1 MKRAL
6 MLGMMLSVFA
16 VTACAQ
22 TVQVYSEF
30 ARLSETGDPVGQ
42 WEPREILSPAIVRNA
57 FTSFQIAVQ
66 VPPTQANKATMFHLY
81 MGQNPEGALK
91 VTVYRRAGDKLEPVG
106 LPYGAESS
114 QVFWM
119 DVWVDGN
126 APMRRVKLEPQVY
139 VNGDWITYPMEMRVS
154 EVAVPDVPPGSAPA
168 TLRGY
173 LCNSASGNSASAR
186 TSPTSDVAS
195 RRERNER
202 QDVMLAARSPL
213 LREELK
219 KAMGGCSAPPPSTT
233 TADPESYLRLR
244 DLLSGAGA
252 KKVQAN
258 GSPR

>member
-1 MKRAL
+1 
-6 MLGMMLSVFA
+6 MLGMMLSVFG
-16 VTACAQ
+16 VTAWAQ

-30 ARLSETGDPVGQ
+30 TRLSETGDPVGQ
-42 WEPREILSPAIVRNA
+42 LEPREILSPAIARNG

-66 VPPTQANKATMFHLY
+66 VPPAQANKATMFHLY

-91 VTVYRRAGDKLEPVG
+91 VTVYRRAVDKLEPVG

-126 APMRRVKLEPQVY
+126 APVRRVKLEPQVY
-139 VNGDWITYPMEMRVS
+139 INGDWITYPMEMRVS

-168 TLRGY
+168 TLRAF
-173 LCNSASGNSASAR
+173 LCNDSAGKPAGGSDSASRRASAA
-186 TSPTSDVAS
+186 SDVAS

-202 QDVMLAARSPL
+202 QDVVLAARSPL

-219 KAMGGCSAPPPSTT
+219 KAMGGCSAPLA
-233 TADPESYLRLR
+233 ADPEFYLRLR
-244 DLLSGAGA
+244 DLLYGAGP

-258 GSPR
+258 GPPR

>member
-1 MKRAL
+1 MKRAV
-6 MLGMMLSVFA
+6 MLSLFA
-16 VTACAQ
+16 VGVFGQ

-30 ARLSETGDPVGQ
+30 ARLSESGDPVAPA
-42 WEPREILSPAIVRNA
+42 EPREILSPALVRNG

-66 VPPTQANKATMFHLY
+66 VPPAQANKATMFHLY

-126 APMRRVKLEPQVY
+126 APVRRVKLEPQVY

-154 EVAVPDVPPGSAPA
+154 EVAVPDVPPGNAPA
-168 TLRGY
+168 TLRAY
-173 LCNSASGNSASAR
+173 LCEGAASAR
-186 TSPTSDVAS
+186 SGTASDAAS
-195 RRERNER
+195 KHARNEQ
-202 QDVMLAARSPL
+202 QDVLLAARSPV

-219 KAMGGCSAPPPSTT
+219 KAMGGCSAPLPSTT
-233 TADPESYLRLR
+233 ATDPEWYLRLR
-244 DLLSGAGA
+244 DLLSGASA
-252 KKVQAN
+252 KKVQAS
-258 GSPR
+258 GSAR

>member
-16 VTACAQ
+16 VTAWAQ

-30 ARLSETGDPVGQ
+30 ARLSETGDPVSPL
-42 WEPREILSPAIVRNA
+42 EPREILSPAIVRNA

-66 VPPTQANKATMFHLY
+66 VPKGIMFHLY

-91 VTVYRRAGDKLEPVG
+91 ATVYRRAGEKLEPVG

-119 DVWVDGN
+119 DVWADGN
-126 APMRRVKLEPQVY
+126 APVRRVKLEPQVY

-154 EVAVPDVPPGSAPA
+154 EVLLPDVPPGSAPP
-168 TLRGY
+168 TLRAY
-173 LCNSASGNSASAR
+173 LCSDSAAKPTSA
-186 TSPTSDVAS
+186 TSDVAS
-195 RRERNER
+195 KRERNER
-202 QDVMLAARSPL
+202 QDVVLAARSPL

-219 KAMGGCSAPPPSTT
+219 KVMGGCSASLPSTT

-244 DLLSGAGA
+244 DLLSGAGT
-252 KKVQAN
+252 KKMQAN